1 MIDERIERTK
11 NTKNLFRLLNR
22 KDCETLKDLTIV
34 PPDQFLYKSVLGC
47 LHCQCEHLP
56 FLNSVHIY
64 PTLLSASAEAQTEHD
79 EVATRAG
86 GVGVFSSRRLISSEG
101 ENTHTRCEVALTCL
115 KGSPCFDI
123 QHNYLT
129 RRSFWQ
135 EIWKLKISNLKF
147 LSQMWCVCE
156 LMLSLQRL
164 RWCIWARK

>member
-1 MIDERIERTK
+1 MRESNARRIRRIYSDFWIERIVKRWKTWQSCHLI
-11 NTKNLFRLLNR
+11 NSCINPCLGAF
-22 KDCETLKDLTIV
+22 IV
-34 PPDQFLYKSVLGC
+34 NANIC
-47 LHCQCEHLP
+47 P
-56 FLNSVHIY
+56 FSTAYTY
-64 PTLLSASAEAQTEHD
+64 PTLLSASTEAQTEHD

-135 EIWKLKISNLKF
+135 EIWKLKISKLKF

-164 RWCIWARK
+164 RWCIWAQK